1 MRAGLTAFVLAA
13 VLAVVPAYADWQA
26 IEKKEPY
33 SIRGSTGIELYRSIG
48 ERGPKVGIGRA
59 IAYTTFDLKWSRKYV
74 PENGGCT
81 LASAKPHLIIIYKLP
96 KPATKLAPATQK
108 LWDAFIAGI
117 EAHERVHG
125 QYVLEMVKAIE
136 AVSVGLTVADDPN
149 CKKIRAEL
157 TAKLKALSEEQRRRG
172 REFDKIEMSQ
182 GGNVHRLILALV
194 NG

>member
-1 MRAGLTAFVLAA
+1 MWSGLRSFVLGALLAA
-13 VLAVVPAYADWQA
+13 APAHADWQA
-26 IEKKEPY
+26 VEKKEPY
-33 SIRGSTGIELYRSIG
+33 AIQGSTGIELYRSIG

-81 LASAKPHLIIIYKLP
+81 LASAKPHLTVIYKLP
-96 KPATKLAPATQK
+96 KPAKKLAPATQA
-108 LWDAFIAGI
+108 LWDTFIAGI

-125 QYVLEMVKAIE
+125 QYILEMVKAIE
-136 AVSVGLTVADDPN
+136 AVSVGLTVADDPG
-149 CKKIRAEL
+149 CKKIRVEL

-172 REFDKIEMSQ
+172 REFDKLEMSQ